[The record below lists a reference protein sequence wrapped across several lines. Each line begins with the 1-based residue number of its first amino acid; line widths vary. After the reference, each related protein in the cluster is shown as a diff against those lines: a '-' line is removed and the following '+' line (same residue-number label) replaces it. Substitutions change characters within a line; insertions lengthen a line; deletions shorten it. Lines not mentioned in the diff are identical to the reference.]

1 MRLPA
6 ALVLAIGV
14 SAAQGQTI
22 EQRAADVRRTLAPP
36 PPVET
41 VIERGNAPLTPSAT
55 PTPAPALVV
64 PTASVPARQPE
75 ALQAVGESA
84 DRTNTI
90 FGSPGSVN
98 DPRGTVF
105 VDDPRGTAIMGVP
118 PGMSS
123 NRMPGYVPGI
133 VTYPTR
139 GQPVR
144 GARNLSTGQ
153 RSFSAGDSNP

>member
-6 ALVLAIGV
+6 AIVLAIGV

-22 EQRAADVRRTLAPP
+22 EQRAAEVRRALALP

-41 VIERGNAPLTPSAT
+41 VIERGSAPLTPSAT
-55 PTPAPALVV
+55 PAPAPVV

-75 ALQAVGESA
+75 AVQAVGEPA
-84 DRTNTI
+84 DRANTI
-90 FGSPGSVN
+90 FGSPGSVD
-98 DPRGTVF
+98 DPRGTAF
-105 VDDPRGTAIMGVP
+105 VNDPRGTAIMGVP

-123 NRMPGYVPGI
+123 TRVPGYVPGI

>member
-6 ALVLAIGV
+6 AIVLAIGV

-22 EQRAADVRRTLAPP
+22 EQRAADVR
-36 PPVET
+36 
-41 VIERGNAPLTPSAT
+41 GNAPLTPSAT
-55 PTPAPALVV
+55 PAPAPAPV
-64 PTASVPARQPE
+64 PGILPLQP
-75 ALQAVGESA
+75 QAVHAAPEP
-84 DRTNTI
+84 DRPITI

>member
-1 MRLPA
+1 MRSA
-6 ALVLAIGV
+6 AAIVLAIAV
-14 SAAQGQTI
+14 STAQGQTI

-36 PPVET
+36 PVET
-41 VIERGNAPLTPSAT
+41 VIERANAPLTQSA
-55 PTPAPALVV
+55 TPAPA
-64 PTASVPARQPE
+64 PAPVQSIPPLQP
-75 ALQAVGESA
+75 QAVHAAPEPA
-84 DRTNTI
+84 DRPDTI
-90 FGSPGSVN
+90 FSSPGS
-98 DPRGTVF
+98 
-105 VDDPRGTAIMGVP
+105 VDDPRGTAFVNDPRGTAIIGVP

-123 NRMPGYVPGI
+123 TRVPGYVPGI